1 MFVYN
6 VKVPV
11 SKRAGALISV
21 VSIVVALLCVVA
33 TISINN
39 NYVPDMATCDQVGVY
54 TLIAEN
60 PTGERSVLA
69 QLGLNAKEESRVSE
83 EIIIPQVF
91 NKTYEEYNNL
101 QKKVGL
107 DLSRY
112 AGKNVFKVTYE
123 LVDSKTNYAVILI
136 YKNRVIGGHLTNGEY
151 GDKILP
157 LI

>member
-1 MFVYN
+1 
-6 VKVPV
+6 
-11 SKRAGALISV
+11 
-21 VSIVVALLCVVA
+21 
-33 TISINN
+33 
-39 NYVPDMATCDQVGVY
+39 MAIYQSFFND
-54 TLIAEN
+54 I
-60 PTGERSVLA
+60 RHRMR
-69 QLGLNAKEESRVSE
+69 LNAKGESRVCE

-112 AGKNVFKVTYE
+112 AGKNVYKATYE

-136 YKNRVIGGHLTNGEY
+136 YKNRMIGGHLTNGEY